1 MSEYVSYLHE
11 ASRALIIK
19 SKADLTYEGQER
31 LGRATAVLLLSAS
44 DKVQCHSRMFLDAIV
59 APSSN
64 DPNFQGS
71 DPNSLSS
78 ESSDQYAAFLFAM
91 TEETLGE
98 EMARIDPRKFC

>member
-1 MSEYVSYLHE
+1 
-11 ASRALIIK
+11 
-19 SKADLTYEGQER
+19 
-31 LGRATAVLLLSAS
+31 
-44 DKVQCHSRMFLDAIV
+44 MFLDAIV

-71 DPNSLSS
+71 DPHSLSS
-78 ESSDQYAAFLFAM
+78 ESSDQYAALLFAM